1 MVIESVL
8 VCAAVFA
15 LLTLAFPGAAGVQVI
30 AVAAVCVT
38 AGLPALQSL
47 SDGHYGWFSAF
58 LAMAVLLNPL
68 GLVSLTSTPTLALL
82 GIGLAILTSW
92 ITMVRGALPSRSIA
106 QRGRYTR
113 GWVRLGFVSRHR
125 PDRTSHRWP
134 RGAARATRP
143 RLRVFGDHTERV
155 GDAS

>member
-1 MVIESVL
+1 MVIKSFL

-38 AGLPALQSL
+38 AVLAALQSL

-58 LAMAVLLNPL
+58 MAMAVLLNPI

-106 QRGRYTR
+106 QVLY
-113 GWVRLGFVSRHR
+113 
-125 PDRTSHRWP
+125 P
-134 RGAARATRP
+134 R
-143 RLRVFGDHTERV
+143 
-155 GDAS
+155 DAQ